1 MMNNDWFMDYAEHAI
16 RAIDIEMHWLELR
29 GWITKNGRHI
39 CEKSI
44 IWNNRPAMSGFFMP
58 I

>member
-1 MMNNDWFMDYAEHAI
+1 MNNDWFMDYAEHTI

-29 GWITKNGRHI
+29 GWIAKNGRHI